1 MGIESKYDFFQS
13 VPCINMTTTGAY
25 AAVRDENPPDRVKDT
40 ASEFAVDAVVIDRES
55 RKIYLTRIGAGEDRV
70 IEY

>member
-1 MGIESKYDFFQS
+1 
-13 VPCINMTTTGAY
+13 MTTTGAY